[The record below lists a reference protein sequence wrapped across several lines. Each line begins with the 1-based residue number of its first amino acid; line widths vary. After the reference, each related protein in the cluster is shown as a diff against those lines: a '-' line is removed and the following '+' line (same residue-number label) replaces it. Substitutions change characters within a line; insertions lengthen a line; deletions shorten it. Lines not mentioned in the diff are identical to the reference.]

1 MLLCGDVGGTK
12 TRLALFTPT
21 DLLRPR
27 RERMYSSREFDGLE
41 PILAD
46 FLEHSGAV
54 APAGSITAACFGVA
68 GPVSANRARITNLP
82 WRLDGAALAAAT
94 GIPRFEL
101 VNDLVAMAD
110 GIPALGEREMVV
122 LQAGAEN
129 PAGQRLLVA
138 AGTGLGVAVL
148 ARLDGLDGRFE
159 SLPSEAAHTD
169 LAARDEFEARVVARL
184 RARFGRATVEHAVS
198 GNGLR
203 NLYEALRAE
212 GVASEAPATRAAIEA
227 GDPGAAIC
235 EASRQGDPL
244 ARRTVDL
251 FVSLYGSATG
261 NLALTA
267 LATGGVYL
275 GGGVTPK
282 LLPEIQAGDFLRAFA
297 AKDPFRPLLESIPV
311 RAILNDKTPLLG
323 AARRAALLSG

>member
-12 TRLALFTPT
+12 TRLALYAPE

-27 RERMYSSREFDGLE
+27 RERMYSSREFEGLE

-68 GPVSANRARITNLP
+68 GPVTGNRARITNLP
-82 WRLDGAALAAAT
+82 WRLDGAALATAT
-94 GIPRFEL
+94 SIPRFEL

-110 GIPALGEREMVV
+110 GIPALRADELAV
-122 LQAGAEN
+122 LQAGVED

-148 ARLDGLDGRFE
+148 AHLGGRYE
-159 SLPSEAAHTD
+159 ALPSEAAHAD
-169 LAARDEFEARVVARL
+169 LAARDDFEALVLTHL
-184 RARFGRATVEHAVS
+184 RTLFGRASVERAVS
-198 GNGLR
+198 GSGLR
-203 NLYEALRAE
+203 NLYDALRAE
-212 GVASEAPATRAAIEA
+212 GVESEAPGTRAAIEA
-227 GDPGAAIC
+227 GDPSAAIC
-235 EASRQGDPL
+235 EASRRGDPL
-244 ARRTVDL
+244 ARRAVDL
-251 FVSLYGSATG
+251 FVSLYGSTAG
-261 NLALTA
+261 NLALIA
-267 LATGGVYL
+267 FATGGVYL

-282 LLPEIQAGDFLRAFA
+282 LLPEIQSGDFLRSFA
-297 AKDPFRPLLESIPV
+297 AKDPFRPLLQSIPI

-323 AARRAALLSG
+323 AARRAAGI